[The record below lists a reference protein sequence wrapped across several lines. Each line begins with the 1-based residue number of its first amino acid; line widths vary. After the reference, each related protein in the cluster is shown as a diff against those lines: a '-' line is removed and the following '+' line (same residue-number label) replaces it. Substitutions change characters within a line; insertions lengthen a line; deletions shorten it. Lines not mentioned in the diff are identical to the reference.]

1 LSAGKKT
8 AQPLLASLP
17 AVDEL
22 LKSKDGAQ
30 WLAGYPR
37 TLVLK
42 AIRDVLTSRRSKIL
56 KGEATDLAIDSLTA
70 EVSLSLEQLST
81 FSLRPV
87 INATGI
93 VIHTNLGRAIL
104 SDAMLANVLTVGRG
118 YSTLEY
124 DIVEGQRGKRHAHI
138 KGLLREI
145 TGAEDAII
153 VNNNAAAVLLCLN
166 TLARGKKVIVSRGE
180 LVEIGGS
187 FRVPDVMA
195 AGGVRL
201 HEVGTTNK
209 THLHDYANAI
219 EEETGLLLKVHQ
231 SNYRMIGFTS
241 EVDIRDLVE
250 LGRSREIP
258 VMFDLGSGSLIDLRP
273 YGINLEPTVQEIV
286 KTGVDIVT
294 FSGDKLLGGP
304 QGGIIAGKQ
313 CYIEQ
318 IQRNPLARAMRVD
331 KLTLAAF
338 ESCLME
344 YRDPARAV
352 ATIPVLSLLLAPLDD
367 IRRRAR
373 RLAVAI
379 RRGLPGEVVDVI
391 KDISMAGG
399 GSLPG
404 VELPTAAVSVRTS
417 RISAAELE
425 ERIRKGSPAVIAR
438 IRDEA
443 LILDARTIRDEEVPV
458 VTKAVV
464 VACRPDMG

>member
-1 LSAGKKT
+1 MSARPRT
-8 AQPLLASLP
+8 SPPLLASLP

-22 LKSKDGAQ
+22 LKSNAGAR
-30 WLAGYPR
+30 WLAQYPR

-42 AIRDVLTSRRSKIL
+42 AIRDVLASRRAKIL
-56 KGEATDLAIDSLTA
+56 EGTATDLAIDGLTA
-70 EVSLSLEQLST
+70 AVSLSLEQLST

-87 INATGI
+87 VNATGI
-93 VIHTNLGRAIL
+93 VVHTNLGRAIL
-104 SDAMLANVLTVGRG
+104 SDAMLANVVTVGRG

-124 DIVEGQRGKRHAHI
+124 DLSKGRRGKRHAHV

-145 TGAEDAII
+145 TGAEDAVI

-166 TLARGKKVIVSRGE
+166 TLARGRKVVVSRGE

-187 FRVPDVMA
+187 FRIPDVMA

-219 EEETGLLLKVHQ
+219 DSETGLLLKVHQ
-231 SNYRMIGFTS
+231 SNYRLIGFS
-241 EVDIRDLVE
+241 AEVHIRDLVE
-250 LGRSREIP
+250 LGRSLEIP
-258 VMFDLGSGSLIDLRP
+258 VMFDLGSGCLIDLRP
-273 YGINLEPTVQEIV
+273 YGITHEPTVQEIV

-304 QGGIIAGKQ
+304 QGGIIAGKR

-318 IQRNPLARAMRVD
+318 IQKNPLARAVRVD

-338 ESCLME
+338 ESAFME

-352 ATIPVLSLLLAPLDD
+352 ATIPVLSMLLAPLED

-373 RLAVAI
+373 RLAGAI
-379 RRGLPGEVVDVI
+379 RRGMPGEAIDVI
-391 KDISMAGG
+391 QDTSMAGG

-404 VELPTAAVSVRTS
+404 VELPTAAVRVRAS
-417 RISAAELE
+417 QISAAELE

-438 IRDEA
+438 IRDAA
-443 LILDARTIRDEEVPV
+443 LILDARTIRDYEVPAV
-458 VTKAVV
+458 AAAVV
-464 VACRPDMG
+464 AACRPA